1 MKKMLSK
8 GTYKDKISTLCI
20 YARDNAKY
28 SLKTVENLLEMVFV
42 QTNIINLKKKN
53 NLQCNNKSKRDSSIA
68 ISALKDLFLESLL
81 KNVTTLETI

>member
-53 NLQCNNKSKRDSSIA
+53 NL
-68 ISALKDLFLESLL
+68 
-81 KNVTTLETI
+81 